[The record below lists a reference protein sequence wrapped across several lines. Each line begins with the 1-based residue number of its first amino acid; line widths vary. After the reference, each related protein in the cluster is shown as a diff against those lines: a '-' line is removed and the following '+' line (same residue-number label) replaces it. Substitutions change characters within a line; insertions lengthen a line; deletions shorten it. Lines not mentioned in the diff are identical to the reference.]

1 MARMVSGYSFPAGFF
16 VCLPENIGTLREHKS
31 IRMRTGV
38 CNEVMKV
45 AGPNMNIY
53 IYMYVI
59 HIYEWTLQSSW

>member
-45 AGPNMNIY
+45 AGPKNI
-53 IYMYVI
+53 
-59 HIYEWTLQSSW
+59 